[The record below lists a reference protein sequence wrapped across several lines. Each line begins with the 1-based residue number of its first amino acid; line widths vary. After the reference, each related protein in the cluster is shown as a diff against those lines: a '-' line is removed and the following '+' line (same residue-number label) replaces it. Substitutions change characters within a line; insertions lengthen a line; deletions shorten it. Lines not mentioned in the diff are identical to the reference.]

1 MDALWEIQKI
11 MDCENTRITIG
22 INDAEGSRPLVGF
35 ATADTY
41 SFSTS
46 AAYTEIADM
55 FGAAA
60 SNIANK
66 LIEALP
72 GNIGSGVAAALGA
85 IEGINAIASL
95 AGKGKTV
102 AGSVKKWD
110 GSQMQLPPLQ
120 LLFVALKP
128 ADRPQDSMAKLLAL
142 SMPGKPFA
150 GTQSDKDLFFWAPNG
165 YSPAKVLETIVKDG
179 FGYGGNI
186 QGTCSV
192 RIGNWFEAH
201 GLLPEVSSFEASK
214 ETTKLGNPLYVTGTV
229 TFTTYRDL
237 KATEYKRMFL
247 GMS

>member
-1 MDALWEIQKI
+1 MDALWEIQKV
-11 MDCENTRITIG
+11 MDNKNSQIIIG
-22 INDAEGSRPLVGF
+22 INSAEPEPPITGF

-72 GNIGSGVAAALGA
+72 GKVGAGVAAALGA
-85 IEGINAIASL
+85 IEGINAVASL

-120 LLFVALKP
+120 LIFVALKP
-128 ADRPQDSMAKLLAL
+128 TDRPQDKMARLLAM

-150 GTQSDKDLFFWAPNG
+150 GEQSDKDLFFWAPNG
-165 YSPAKVLETIVKDG
+165 YSPAKVLENVVNDG
-179 FGYGGNI
+179 FGYGGAI
-186 QGTCSV
+186 RGTCSI
-192 RIGNWFEAH
+192 RIGQWFEAH

-229 TFTTYRDL
+229 TFTPYRDL
-237 KATEYKRMFL
+237 KAVEYKRMFL

>member
-1 MDALWEIQKI
+1 MDALWEIQKV
-11 MDCENTRITIG
+11 MDNPNSRIYIHVEGKEPMTI
-22 INDAEGSRPLVGF
+22 SGF

-41 SFSTS
+41 SFSTN

-72 GNIGSGVAAALGA
+72 GKIGADVTAALGA
-85 IEGINAIASL
+85 IEGINAAASL
-95 AGKGKTV
+95 LGKGKTV

-110 GSQMQLPPLQ
+110 GSTMQLPPLQ
-120 LLFVALKP
+120 LVFVALKP
-128 ADRPQDSMAKLLAL
+128 TDRPQDSMAKLL
-142 SMPGKPFA
+142 SMCMPGQPFA
-150 GTQSDKDLFFWAPNG
+150 GEQSDKDLFFWAPNG
-165 YSPAKVLETIVKDG
+165 YSPARVLENAVNQG

-186 QGTCSV
+186 RGTCTV
-192 RIGNWFEAH
+192 RIGQWFEAY

-237 KATEYKRMFL
+237 KASEYNNLFL
-247 GMS
+247 KNS